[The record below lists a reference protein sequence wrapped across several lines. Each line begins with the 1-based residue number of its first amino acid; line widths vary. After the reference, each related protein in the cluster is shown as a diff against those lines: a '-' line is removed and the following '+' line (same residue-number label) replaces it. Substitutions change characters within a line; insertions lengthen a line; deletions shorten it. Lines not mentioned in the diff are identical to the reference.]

1 MQNNKQAM
9 YQQTNT
15 LNRDTIITY
24 STTSQKPEAWITKKQ
39 GRLKVYGPNVFLKD
53 GAYFEIELFNPTR
66 SRVLAKIKVNGI
78 SISSGGIIVGP
89 RQRVYL
95 ERFIDENCKFKFSV
109 YEVEDTESV
118 TDAIKNN
125 GNIKVDFYSELAYHQ
140 PNFQGL
146 AYNHLAT
153 STYTNT
159 VPSINCKTS
168 TEIPVF
174 ETGKVEKGLK
184 SNQTLKSGYGTFNA
198 WPCSVYH
205 YKILPESQKAVKYG
219 EIRSYCTDCSTR
231 IKKITWKFCPNCGTS
246 TNN

>member
-1 MQNNKQAM
+1 M
-9 YQQTNT
+9 
-15 LNRDTIITY
+15 
-24 STTSQKPEAWITKKQ
+24 
-39 GRLKVYGPNVFLKD
+39 
-53 GAYFEIELFNPTR
+53 
-66 SRVLAKIKVNGI
+66 
-78 SISSGGIIVGP
+78 
-89 RQRVYL
+89 
-95 ERFIDENCKFKFSV
+95 

-146 AYNHLAT
+146 
-153 STYTNT
+153 
-159 VPSINCKTS
+159 VPPINCKTL

-231 IKKITWKFCPNCGTS
+231 IKKSTWKFCPNCGTS

>member
-9 YQQTNT
+9 YQKTNT
-15 LNRDTIITY
+15 LNRDTLITY

-53 GAYFEIELFNPTR
+53 GAYFEIELFNPTS

-78 SISSGGIIVGP
+78 SISSGGIIVDPG
-89 RQRVYL
+89 QRVYL

-109 YEVEDTESV
+109 YEVEDIESA
-118 TDAIKNN
+118 TYAIKNN
-125 GNIKVDFYSELAYHQ
+125 GNIKVDFYSELTYHQ

-146 AYNHLAT
+146 AYHHLAT
-153 STYTNT
+153 STYPHT
-159 VPSINCKTS
+159 VPSINCATS
-168 TEIPVF
+168 TGTPVF

-184 SNQTLKSGYGTFNA
+184 SNQTLKSGYGTFNE

-205 YKILPESQKAVKYG
+205 YKILPESQKVVKYG

-231 IKKITWKFCPNCGTS
+231 IKKSTWKFCPNCGTS

>member
-24 STTSQKPEAWITKKQ
+24 STASQKPEAWITKKQ

-53 GAYFEIELFNPTR
+53 GAYFEIELFNPTS

-78 SISSGGIIVGP
+78 SISSGGIIVDPG
-89 RQRVYL
+89 QRVYL

-109 YEVEDTESV
+109 YEVEDIESA
-118 TDAIKNN
+118 TYAIKNN
-125 GNIKVDFYSELAYHQ
+125 GNIKVDFYSELTYHQ

-146 AYNHLAT
+146 AYHHLAT
-153 STYTNT
+153 STYPHT
-159 VPSINCKTS
+159 VPSINCSTS
-168 TEIPVF
+168 TGAPVF

-231 IKKITWKFCPNCGTS
+231 IKKSTWKFCPNCGTS